1 MKFKFLFL
9 ILFLFLMSSCFHED
23 DYNNSKKGNFEAL
36 WTIIDQKYCF
46 FEYKKEFVDW
56 DEVYTK
62 YSDRVKEEMSNED
75 FFYVMAE
82 MLNELRDGHVNLVA
96 KHDKSRY
103 WDWFEKYPKNFDA
116 NLQQHYLGTG
126 TDYRIAGGIKYR
138 ILSDN
143 VGYLYYGDFS
153 IGTNLSQ
160 LDLILNHMMMCDG
173 IIVDVRNNGGGA
185 LTYSERLAER
195 FFKEKTLVSY
205 IQHKTGKGHN
215 SFSKPYEQYI
225 TPPKDRL
232 KYAGKVV
239 VLTNRSSY
247 SATNDFVNS
256 MRYAPNAIIVGDR
269 TGGGS
274 GLPFSSEIPNGWSVR
289 LSASPMKDASMQDVE
304 FGIDPHVFVDLDEDK
319 AKTDTIDTMIEKA
332 RDIIKTKDIYQINH

>member
-1 MKFKFLFL
+1 MKLKFLYIVLSLFFL
-9 ILFLFLMSSCFHED
+9 SSCFHED

-36 WTIIDQKYCF
+36 WTILDQKYCF
-46 FEYKKEFVDW
+46 FEYKKDLVDW
-56 DEVYTK
+56 DEVYTR
-62 YSDRVKEEMSNED
+62 YADRVKEEMSNEE

-103 WDWFEKYPKNFDA
+103 WEWFEEYPKNFDE

-126 TDYRIAGGIKYR
+126 TDYRITGGIKYR
-138 ILSDN
+138 ILEDN
-143 VGYLYYGDFS
+143 IGYLYYGSFS
-153 IGTNLSQ
+153 AGANLSQ
-160 LDLILNHMMMCDG
+160 IDHVLNYLMTCEG
-173 IIVDVRNNGGGA
+173 IIIDVRNNGGGA
-185 LTYSERLAER
+185 LTNSRRLAER
-195 FFKEKTLVSY
+195 FFKEKTLIGY

-215 SFSKPYEQYI
+215 SFSEPYEQYI

-232 KYAGKVV
+232 LYTGKVV

-256 MRYAPNAIIVGDR
+256 MRYAPNVIIAGDK

-289 LSASPMKDASMQDVE
+289 FSASPMKDASMTDIE
-304 FGIDPHVFVDLDEDK
+304 FGIEPDIYIDLDEQKAYIDK
-319 AKTDTIDTMIEKA
+319 IDTMIEKA
-332 RDIIKTKDIYQINH
+332 REIIKTN